1 MNIFSKLYAGD
12 SANWHDD
19 PRTIGGV
26 RYSSADWLLTYEL
39 RGPTV
44 LTLVAVADSDGWR
57 TSITPEQ
64 SSALQAGSYLWGAFL
79 TRPGERKT
87 AETGAL
93 VVEADL
99 TAVAAPID
107 ARTPAQKAL
116 ADCEAALATFNSSGG
131 KVKSYTI
138 GTRQTEFHSL
148 QDLMAVRRFWARRV
162 QAEQRHK
169 RQLLVSFR

>member
-12 SANWHDD
+12 SASWHDD

-26 RYSSADWLLTYEL
+26 RYSSADWILTYEL

-44 LTLVAVADSDGWR
+44 LTLLAVADSDGWL

-64 SSALQAGSYLWGAFL
+64 SAGLPAGSYLWGAFL
-79 TRPGERKT
+79 SQPGERKT
-87 AETGAL
+87 AATGAI
-93 VVEADL
+93 VVQADL
-99 TAVAAPID
+99 TAVVAPID
-107 ARTPAQKAL
+107 ARTVAEKAL
-116 ADCEAALATFNSSGG
+116 ADCEAALASFKSSGG

-138 GTRQTEFHSL
+138 GSRQTEFHSL

-162 QAEQRHK
+162 QAERGES
-169 RQLLVSFR
+169 RRLLVRFR